1 MPNAEPTN
9 AEAFNAGSEGS
20 PAETSPSRAIT
31 LRAIVVG
38 LVITYLTAFWVRE
51 AEIKSVGVFVS
62 ESVPTIPAVASL
74 LLLLAVNHLLRRR
87 TRHAFSRGELLFI
100 FFFVTVA
107 TTPYNCGVVRI
118 FLAFMT
124 APFYFMA
131 PENKLAEAQKFIPQW
146 AAVHDLHAVRG
157 FYEGLPGKPVPWDV
171 WIVPV
176 LVWVGFFMALWLAMA
191 CLIMLMHRPWIE
203 KEKLGFPLFQLP
215 LRLTDVRK
223 EGGGVSAFLRNPV
236 MWIGFG
242 IAFFSDGT
250 HMLHAVFP
258 YLPAFGKEVS
268 FPTFTEPPW
277 NALGPI
283 TLFRRPILIGFGYL
297 VSTEITFSVWATFW
311 LERLMAVLLSAL
323 GNREPGN
330 PYMREQGFGAFIA
343 VALVLLY
350 INRQHLAAIIKSSV
364 SRQPSEGGRDRWALW
379 GFALS
384 VLTLVT
390 FCRLLGMLWWVG
402 LVYIGI
408 FLAFALTV
416 ARIRAEV
423 GIPLA
428 WLFPYGMQKTMVI
441 STLGTAPLSPGGSAA
456 TLTALATLAF
466 MQFSNTV
473 SFAGYQVESLRMGRF
488 VGEKPRRILVALTG
502 AFLIGLLLSFYF
514 HIATFFLSGGRQC
527 AERRLWSRLLRQ
539 LRSHQRILPRH
550 RERRVSRCPQQAAG
564 GGRTNGILNRLPV
577 AGPANPVHRLSVPP
591 AGICCGERLRA
602 PSLVVVLLRVD
613 CEGDRAPVRR
623 SAALPKERAVIP
635 GVCPGTLLY
644 IGGGVGNPRSSGEGH
659 LQEVY
664 RLFRLGDRNE

>member
-1 MPNAEPTN
+1 VPNAEPTN

-514 HIATFFLSGGRQC
+514 HIATFYQVGANAQSGVYGLGFYGSSG
-527 AERRLWSRLLRQ
+527 AISEYSRA
-539 LRSHQRILPRH
+539 I
-550 RERRVSRCPQQAAG
+550 ENAAS
-564 GGRTNGILNRLPV
+564 PV
-577 AGPANPVHRLSVPP
+577 APNKPQVVAGLTGFSTVFLLQVLRTRFIGFPFHPLGFAAANAYGHLLWWSFFFVWIVKVTVLRYGGLPLYRKTVPLFLGF
-591 AGICCGERLRA
+591 ALGHFFTSG
-602 PSLVVVLLRVD
+602 VVW
-613 CEGDRAPVRR
+613 
-623 SAALPKERAVIP
+623 
-635 GVCPGTLLY
+635 GTLGALGKDIFKKY
-644 IGGGVGNPRSSGEGH
+644 IVCFG
-659 LQEVY
+659 
-664 RLFRLGDRNE
+664 